1 MQRHLTKTIAVIA
14 SILCVM
20 ASLGDAAGHVS
31 PNRAF
36 DEYGPICW
44 ENEKARLDNFAIG
57 LLNMPNTTLG
67 HIIVYDGKR
76 ACRGEAIARAIR
88 AKKYLVEYRKVPA
101 NRIVWRWGGDP
112 SDPMTNP
119 VIHSAGAAVLALIE
133 TLPVE
138 CGSLLRQC

>member
-1 MQRHLTKTIAVIA
+1 MQGHLTKTIAVIP

-20 ASLGDAAGHVS
+20 ASFGGAAGHVT

-57 LLNMPNTTLG
+57 LLNMPDTTLG

-76 ACRGEAIARAIR
+76 ACRGEAITRAIR
-88 AKKYLVEYRKVPA
+88 AKKYLVEFRNLCCLWDCRNKVVVLTRYRLVGA
-101 NRIVWRWGGDP
+101 NRRPG
-112 SDPMTNP
+112 
-119 VIHSAGAAVLALIE
+119 IHNRFLFIRSVVR
-133 TLPVE
+133 P
-138 CGSLLRQC
+138 